1 MKLQKILNNRKGF
14 TLMEIIVV
22 LIIIAVLAA
31 ALIPSFVG
39 FIRDARAATAI
50 NQARM
55 GMTAAQ
61 VILTEQIG
69 NEPTVPFT
77 FGANGVD
84 SGTTGGWQGRFWNMV
99 ADDVPADA
107 RFTAITIITDG
118 TNPGTRVSGLTYTGG
133 GWQVIIN
140 QTDGAVATRL
150 P

>member
-39 FIRDARAATAI
+39 FIRDARAASVI
-50 NQARM
+50 NEARV

-61 VILTEQIG
+61 AVVTHTLASGGTITSPIANATVGGQPIGSTTRFIDYVTGDVTTPGGFSQIVVTG
-69 NEPTVPFT
+69 DRVTGLLYTTPGWTVT
-77 FGANGVD
+77 IVA
-84 SGTTGGWQGRFWNMV
+84 GGQ
-99 ADDVPADA
+99 A
-107 RFTAITIITDG
+107 TA
-118 TNPGTRVSGLTYTGG
+118 TRV
-133 GWQVIIN
+133 
-140 QTDGAVATRL
+140 